1 MKRRI
6 WSLVGVWL
14 LALLPMMA
22 VERETSHLPAGQS
35 KTDQSKTDQNKTVA
49 DSSLMKTLFNS
60 TMFKGNSEDS
70 LTRARH
76 EKTFFHRLGKT
87 FTNFFREFSNINE
100 QYIEP
105 QHYNYTVMLQN
116 TNTYEV
122 YTLYGEEGQRI
133 SFAPDPSWRLGPYL
147 GWRWVFLGYTIDLKH
162 INMKSNHSSKKEFNL
177 SLYSSLLGVDLFWRQ
192 TGNDYHIQRM
202 DLSDDVN
209 TDALKKV
216 SFDGFKGSIKGLNL
230 YYIFNHRKFSYPAAY
245 SQSTKQKLSA
255 GSWMVGLGY
264 TQHQLEVDWDK
275 LSNIVDERLNQK
287 SRNQQN
293 LEART
298 QLNQE
303 GEIQTEAKIDSS
315 LMFSKVRYSDYSAT
329 VGYGY
334 NWVFAKNW
342 LFNASLSVGLAYNH
356 SRSDD
361 PEQDKFNL
369 KNFNF
374 KNFNIDGVGRFGVV
388 WNNDKW
394 YAGISS
400 VIHSYNY
407 HKDHFSTNNSFGSLN
422 IYVGVNFG
430 KKREYK
436 NVKQ

>member
-293 LEART
+293 QEART
-298 QLNQE
+298 QQNQE